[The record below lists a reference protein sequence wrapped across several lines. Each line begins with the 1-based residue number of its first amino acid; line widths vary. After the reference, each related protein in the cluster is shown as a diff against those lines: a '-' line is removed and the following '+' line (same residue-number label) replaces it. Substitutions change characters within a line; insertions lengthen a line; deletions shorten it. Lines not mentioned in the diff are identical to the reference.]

1 MTETRLSIFGLVIA
15 CMALMIG
22 SALAQ
27 GTDVEDDSEG
37 DRIVSIDKGAAAEKL
52 AKDDEDQNLALSK
65 YGAEL
70 FQDGDTIMTI
80 CNTGALATYRYGTA
94 FGSINEAFKFFQ

>member
-1 MTETRLSIFGLVIA
+1 MLYRMRDMRDVGLRPQGLTETRLSIFGLVIA

-52 AKDDEDQNLALSK
+52 AKDQSPRRKALRSLWK
-65 YGAEL
+65 
-70 FQDGDTIMTI
+70 
-80 CNTGALATYRYGTA
+80 
-94 FGSINEAFKFFQ
+94 

>member
-1 MTETRLSIFGLVIA
+1 
-15 CMALMIG
+15 MALMIG

-52 AKDDEDQNLALSK
+52 AKDQSPRRKSPRSLWK
-65 YGAEL
+65 
-70 FQDGDTIMTI
+70 
-80 CNTGALATYRYGTA
+80 
-94 FGSINEAFKFFQ
+94 